1 MFFSSTRQT
10 AGACVSF
17 AADASFSAL
26 RFAAR
31 PTISIR
37 SGISRA
43 TFNALSPIDPVA
55 PRTTTR
61 LGFIFSTERTES
73 TKWNSEGYGFG
84 LWTTEFLLKLQ
95 SLSAEIHKQTF
106 VDIGCDEVIHKL
118 NFMCFRKR
126 LNSL

>member
-10 AGACVSF
+10 AGARVSF

-37 SGISRA
+37 SGISCA

-55 PRTTTR
+55 PKTTTR
-61 LGFIFSTERTES
+61 LRFIKGSARASRALFGALAEKFFVLR
-73 TKWNSEGYGFG
+73 SEYLRRGRRRLHARARALPRIFRY
-84 LWTTEFLLKLQ
+84 
-95 SLSAEIHKQTF
+95 SAH
-106 VDIGCDEVIHKL
+106 
-118 NFMCFRKR
+118 
-126 LNSL
+126 